1 MGEDVEIKNIDN
13 WNSKRKN
20 ISQKTS
26 SSSTTSTNIETTMET
41 NKRTPSR
48 LAKVQEE
55 VLFSANNFNLSLPF
69 ISNYP
74 LVTPAWLLTKLV
86 KLSGGK
92 SYHQVSIHFVWIR
105 TSCNYH
111 VLITFGSLQP
121 SHISIQQVQASAI
134 STDMHPNANGHAALE
149 EWKISH
155 CSGVAH
161 FVKNVHFILWCW
173 MELDATIKLSNG
185 EEACFIVDLLT
196 D

>member
-92 SYHQVSIHFVWIR
+92 SYHQVSIHFV
-105 TSCNYH
+105 
-111 VLITFGSLQP
+111 
-121 SHISIQQVQASAI
+121 
-134 STDMHPNANGHAALE
+134 
-149 EWKISH
+149 
-155 CSGVAH
+155 
-161 FVKNVHFILWCW
+161 
-173 MELDATIKLSNG
+173 
-185 EEACFIVDLLT
+185 
-196 D
+196 

>member
-86 KLSGGK
+86 KLSGAK
-92 SYHQVSIHFVWIR
+92 SYHQV
-105 TSCNYH
+105 
-111 VLITFGSLQP
+111 
-121 SHISIQQVQASAI
+121 
-134 STDMHPNANGHAALE
+134 
-149 EWKISH
+149 
-155 CSGVAH
+155 
-161 FVKNVHFILWCW
+161 FILFEFVQVAII
-173 MELDATIKLSNG
+173 MY
-185 EEACFIVDLLT
+185 
-196 D
+196 